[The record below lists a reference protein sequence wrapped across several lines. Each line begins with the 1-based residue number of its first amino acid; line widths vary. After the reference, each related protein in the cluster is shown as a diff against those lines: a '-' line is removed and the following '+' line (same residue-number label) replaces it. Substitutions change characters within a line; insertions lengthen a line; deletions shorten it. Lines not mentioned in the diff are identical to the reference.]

1 MPNGD
6 NEEVKHLNFQE
17 DISRNQQHE
26 PEIVRPSTLRIDTS
40 PPIITYLLLTINV
53 IMWVVE
59 ESQGGSGNI
68 DVLIRM
74 GAKVNGLIAQGEYWR
89 LLTPIFLH
97 GSFEHLLFNS
107 LALYLWG
114 RYIEGLFGKVKYLGI
129 YILAGLAGS
138 LASYIMSP
146 SVSIG
151 ASGAIFGLFG
161 TLLYFRARQRE
172 LYNKIFGIQV
182 VIIIGLNLFNG
193 FVQPGID
200 NWGHVGGLIGG
211 FLAAHAV
218 GLLGENEL
226 KVRKVLAG
234 ILLVCLFAGGLLYGG
249 YRQ

>member
-1 MPNGD
+1 M
-6 NEEVKHLNFQE
+6 NFQGDPSIDQE
-17 DISRNQQHE
+17 RE
-26 PEIVRPSTLRIDTS
+26 PKIVQPSALRIDTL
-40 PPIITYLLLTINV
+40 PPIITYLLLVINV
-53 IMWVVE
+53 IVWVVE
-59 ESQGGSGNI
+59 VLLGGSGNI
-68 DVLIRM
+68 YVLVYM
-74 GAKVNGLIAQGEYWR
+74 GAKVNVLITQGEYWR

-129 YILAGLAGS
+129 YIIAGLTGS

-146 SVSIG
+146 SVSVG

-161 TLLYFRARQRE
+161 TLLYFRVRQRE

-193 FVQPGID
+193 FTQSGID
-200 NWGHVGGLIGG
+200 NWGHIGGLIGG
-211 FLAAHAV
+211 FLTAYTV

-226 KVRKVLAG
+226 KVRKVIAG
-234 ILLVCLFAGGLLYGG
+234 SLLVCLFAGGLLYGG
-249 YRQ
+249 YQ

>member
-1 MPNGD
+1 M
-6 NEEVKHLNFQE
+6 NFQGDPSIDQE
-17 DISRNQQHE
+17 RE
-26 PEIVRPSTLRIDTS
+26 PKIVQPSALRIDTL
-40 PPIITYLLLTINV
+40 PPIITYLLLVINV
-53 IMWVVE
+53 IVWVVE
-59 ESQGGSGNI
+59 VLLGGSGNI
-68 DVLIRM
+68 YVLVYM
-74 GAKVNGLIAQGEYWR
+74 GAKVNVLIAQGEYWR

-129 YILAGLAGS
+129 YIIAGLTGS

-146 SVSIG
+146 SVSVG

-161 TLLYFRARQRE
+161 TLLYFRVRQRE

-193 FVQPGID
+193 FTQSGID
-200 NWGHVGGLIGG
+200 NWGHIGGLIGG
-211 FLAAHAV
+211 FLTAYTV

-226 KVRKVLAG
+226 KVRKVIAG
-234 ILLVCLFAGGLLYGG
+234 SLLVCLFAGGLLYGG
-249 YRQ
+249 YQ